1 MKSTVSL
8 TIYDEQD
15 EIIQSFS
22 TSRIRWGIIEDVV
35 DLSEKHQGKSDNEA
49 IRAMGQFIQLVFPKL
64 TKELLRQAD
73 VSDIKLC
80 FQQIVSVVKN
90 IEGNNE
96 KNVETVKT
104 L

>member
-22 TSRIRWGIIEDVV
+22 TSRLRWGIIEDVV
-35 DLSEKHQGKSDNEA
+35 DLSEKLEGKSEREA
-49 IRAMGQFIQLVFPKL
+49 IQAMGQFIQLVFPKL

-80 FQQIVSVVKN
+80 FQQIIRVVKD

-96 KNVETVKT
+96 KNVEPVNP
-104 L
+104 

>member
-1 MKSTVSL
+1 MQSTISL
-8 TIYDEQD
+8 VIYDDQD
-15 EIIQSFS
+15 AVVAEFS
-22 TSRIRWGIIEDVV
+22 TNRIRWGIIEDVV
-35 DLSEKHQGKSDNEA
+35 ELSEKLQGKSEKEA
-49 IRAMGQFIQLVFPKL
+49 IGAMGQFIQLVFPKL
-64 TKELLRQAD
+64 TKDLLRQAD

-96 KNVETVKT
+96 KNVETVKS

>member
-8 TIYDEQD
+8 IIYDEQD

-35 DLSEKHQGKSDNEA
+35 ELSEKLEGRSEREA
-49 IRAMGQFIQLVFPKL
+49 IQAMGQFIQLVFPKL
-64 TKELLRQAD
+64 TKDLLRQAD

-80 FQQIVSVVKN
+80 FQQIISVVKD

-96 KNVETVKT
+96 KNVEPVNP
-104 L
+104 

>member
-35 DLSEKHQGKSDNEA
+35 DLSEKLEGKSEREA
-49 IRAMGQFIQLVFPKL
+49 IQAMGQFIQLVFPKL

-80 FQQIVSVVKN
+80 FQQIISVVKD

-96 KNVETVKT
+96 KNVVPANP
-104 L
+104 

>member
-35 DLSEKHQGKSDNEA
+35 DLSEKLEGKVREGSNPSDGPVYSTGLSKTNQ
-49 IRAMGQFIQLVFPKL
+49 RA
-64 TKELLRQAD
+64 
-73 VSDIKLC
+73 S
-80 FQQIVSVVKN
+80 
-90 IEGNNE
+90 
-96 KNVETVKT
+96 KT
-104 L
+104 SGCL

>member
-35 DLSEKHQGKSDNEA
+35 DLTEKLEGKSEREA
-49 IRAMGQFIQLVFPKL
+49 IQAMGQFIQLVFPKL

-80 FQQIVSVVKN
+80 FQQIISVVKD

-96 KNVETVKT
+96 KNVESVN

>member
-35 DLSEKHQGKSDNEA
+35 DLSEKLAGKSEREA
-49 IRAMGQFIQLVFPKL
+49 IQAMGQFIQLVFPKL

-96 KNVETVKT
+96 KNVETVKP

>member
-35 DLSEKHQGKSDNEA
+35 ELSEKLEGRSEREA
-49 IRAMGQFIQLVFPKL
+49 IQVMGQFIQLVFPKL

-80 FQQIVSVVKN
+80 FQQIISVVKD

-96 KNVETVKT
+96 KNVEPVNP
-104 L
+104 

>member
-35 DLSEKHQGKSDNEA
+35 DLSEKLAGKSEREA
-49 IRAMGQFIQLVFPKL
+49 IQAMGQFIQLVFPKL

-80 FQQIVSVVKN
+80 FQQIISVVKD

-96 KNVETVKT
+96 KNVESVNP
-104 L
+104 

>member
-35 DLSEKHQGKSDNEA
+35 DLSEKLAGKSEREA
-49 IRAMGQFIQLVFPKL
+49 IQAMGQFIQLVFPKL

-80 FQQIVSVVKN
+80 FQQIISVVKD

-96 KNVETVKT
+96 KNVQPVNP
-104 L
+104 

>member
-22 TSRIRWGIIEDVV
+22 TSRIRWGIIEDIV
-35 DLSEKHQGKSDNEA
+35 DLSEKLEGKSEREA
-49 IRAMGQFIQLVFPKL
+49 IQAMGQFIQLVFPKL

-80 FQQIVSVVKN
+80 FQQIISVVKD

-96 KNVETVKT
+96 KNVEPANP
-104 L
+104 

>member
-35 DLSEKHQGKSDNEA
+35 DLSEKLEGKSEREA
-49 IRAMGQFIQLVFPKL
+49 IQAMGQFIQLVFPKL

-80 FQQIVSVVKN
+80 FQQIINVVKD

-96 KNVETVKT
+96 KNVEPVTP
-104 L
+104 

>member
-35 DLSEKHQGKSDNEA
+35 DLSEKLSGKSEREA
-49 IRAMGQFIQLVFPKL
+49 IQAMGQFIQLVFPKL

-80 FQQIVSVVKN
+80 FQQIISVVKD

-96 KNVETVKT
+96 KNVEPVNP
-104 L
+104 